1 MDEKIRSGEIRYTQ
15 DGKKIKR
22 RTYLKDAKG
31 LPPSNL
37 WVDLDKTGHNRQAKY
52 ELMEIFQTENSKE
65 VFATP
70 KPEKFLSTILQIAS
84 DKDSIILDS
93 FAGSGTTGHAVLK
106 QNAEDGGNRKFIL
119 VEMEENIA
127 TDITAERIRRVSEG
141 YTDAK
146 GNPVEGLGGGF
157 QFCRLSEHSLFD
169 EVGEIREEV
178 RFAELAEFVWLC
190 ETGTGFTGAA
200 DGPLLG
206 VHKGRAIYLL
216 YNGILKDRT
225 DVGGNVLN
233 SRTLAV
239 LPETPE
245 AETRVVYGTRCR
257 FAPERLDALG
267 MEFKQ
272 LPYQLRNRT

>member
-1 MDEKIRSGEIRYTQ
+1 MWFFKEVGHTQ
-15 DGKKIKR
+15 EAKK
-22 RTYLKDAKG
+22 
-31 LPPSNL
+31 
-37 WVDLDKTGHNRQAKY
+37 
-52 ELMEIFQTENSKE
+52 ELMELVDFDTSDD
-65 VFATP
+65 VFVTP
-70 KPEKFLSTILQIAS
+70 KPTRLIERILQIAS
-84 DKDSIILDS
+84 DKDSLILDS

-106 QNAEDGGNRKFIL
+106 QNAADGGNRRFTL
-119 VEMEENIA
+119 VEMEAGIA
-127 TDITAERIRRVSEG
+127 EKITAERIRRVSEG

-146 GNPVEGLGGGF
+146 DNEVEGLGGGF

-169 EVGEIREEV
+169 EVGEIREQV

-190 ETGTGFTGAA
+190 ETGTGFTGSA

-257 FAPERLDALG
+257 FAPERLEELG